1 MRYSENKQGKSVRLL
16 RVGEQIRHVVADL
29 LARGTVHD
37 EVIAAHPITVSE
49 VRVSPDIRHA
59 TVFIQPLGGIDQQ
72 PVLDALKH
80 HAKYLKGEVGHRL
93 STKYTPEL
101 TFRLDESFNQA
112 KHIDDLLKDPRVA
125 QDLKHEDL
133 TPET

>member
-1 MRYSENKQGKSVRLL
+1 MRYTEDKKGKSVRLL
-16 RVGEQIRHVVADL
+16 RVGEQIRHVIAEI
-29 LARGTVHD
+29 LARGQVHD

-59 TVFIQPLGGIDQQ
+59 TVFIQPLGGIDQK
-72 PVLDALKH
+72 PVLEALKH

-101 TFRLDESFNQA
+101 KFLLDESFNQA
-112 KHIDDLLKDPRVA
+112 KHIDDLLRNPKVS
-125 QDLKHEDL
+125 QDLEL
-133 TPET
+133 